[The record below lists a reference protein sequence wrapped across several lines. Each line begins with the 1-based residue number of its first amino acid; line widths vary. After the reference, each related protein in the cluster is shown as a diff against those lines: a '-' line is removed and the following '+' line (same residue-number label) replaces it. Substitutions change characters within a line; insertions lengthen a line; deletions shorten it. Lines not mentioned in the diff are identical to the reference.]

1 MSTAPPK
8 VFISAT
14 SGDLR
19 TLRQVVKE
27 ALLTI
32 NCMPVEQTNFEP
44 DSRTVEGMLR
54 GKVAECQA
62 LIHIAGMRYGAEPDP
77 ATLPPG
83 TPRRSYTQ
91 MEYHIGCELN
101 KERGDDGFRVYT
113 FVCPEDFPYY
123 DTGADPDS
131 EEKAALQRAHRAA
144 LMDSLHLFE
153 QVNDKTQLQT
163 RIHSLQET
171 VLSLRR
177 EQNEVRREVHRSR
190 KLILLLVVLLV
201 VLGVGGYAGYKFLH
215 HDLATVIETQ
225 KVDTPRIR
233 AHLAETS
240 EARLKA
246 DLDAAEKLSKS
257 DDRESARAAAQAA
270 HQARLG
276 RIDDLAQSFALLQ
289 GQPQAS
295 NELKEMTRILQE
307 EGADKAL
314 SYIQRHRDDMLGKAR
329 ESAKAYHEAQ
339 RARLQPLLQ
348 AAGLQA
354 SGGQVDDA
362 RKIYQ
367 DLVALEPQWPEALR
381 SYAWFLHDQADDN
394 TTNGSLAKAVNDAQS
409 SLAMAQ
415 SFHDLD
421 PTKPSAQ
428 RLLSAAH
435 DQMGEVLKMR
445 GAPGDADAR
454 FQHCEASLTLA
465 EALYAAQ
472 PDYPNA
478 ARDVAVSLESMGNLL
493 ATRGQRGDCERAL
506 SCYERILEI
515 SEKLRT
521 ANPKSSVAERDV
533 WASMTKLSEFLTN
546 RGQPGDTE
554 RALDLTERSLALREQ
569 SLERNPDNEEASRDV
584 SVSLRAL
591 ARLLEKRGQP
601 GDSERALASYQR
613 SVEIAEKLFAAAPE
627 SVGAARALSV
637 GLNSLA
643 AFLGGRNKPGDV
655 ERALGSLERSL
666 HLAEKL
672 LAANPESA
680 GAARDVAVCLNGLGN
695 LLADR
700 GQPNDAKRALAYYQ
714 RSLELKEKLLE
725 ANPNSAQAV
734 GDVASAH
741 QNLAMLCG
749 DHGDADGQK
758 KHFRACY
765 DVLHRGITKGM
776 TFEPSQVKLHDK
788 LHALFV
794 K

>member
-246 DLDAAEKLSKS
+246 DLDTAEKLSKS

-276 RIDDLAQSFALLQ
+276 RIDDLAQSFTLLQ

-307 EGADKAL
+307 EGADKAIA
-314 SYIQRHRDDMLGKAR
+314 YIQRHRDDMLGKAS

-348 AAGLQA
+348 AAGLLA
-354 SGGQVDDA
+354 SGGKVEDA
-362 RKIYQ
+362 RKSYQ
-367 DLVALEPQWPEALR
+367 DLVALEPQWPEGLEN
-381 SYAWFLHDQADDN
+381 YAWFLRDQSEDN
-394 TTNGSLAKAVNDAQS
+394 RINGSLAKAINDAQT
-409 SLAMAQ
+409 SLDMAQ
-415 SFHDLD
+415 RYRDLNPTD
-421 PTKPSAQ
+421 PIAQ

-435 DQMGEVLKMR
+435 SQMAEVLSLR
-445 GAPGDADAR
+445 GAPGDAEAS
-454 FQHCEASLTLA
+454 FQHSEASLA
-465 EALYAAQ
+465 EAEARYDAQ
-472 PDYPNA
+472 PDNPDA
-478 ARDVAVSLESMGNLL
+478 ARSLTVSLGNLGNLL
-493 ATRGQRGDCERAL
+493 AARGQRGDSERAL
-506 SCYERILEI
+506 ACYERAMEI
-515 SEKLRT
+515 CEKLRK
-521 ANPKSSVAERDV
+521 ANPKKVQEASDLGLIMSRLSKFLANRD
-533 WASMTKLSEFLTN
+533 K
-546 RGQPGDTE
+546 PGDTE
-554 RALDLTERSLALREQ
+554 RALPLAEQSLALREGL
-569 SLERNPDNEEASRDV
+569 LESSPNVLEAARDV
-584 SVSLRAL
+584 SMSLEQL
-591 ARLLEKRGQP
+591 AYLLEKRGQP
-601 GDSERALASYQR
+601 GDAERALIYYKHN
-613 SVEIAEKLFAAAPE
+613 VEICEKLLAEAPK
-627 SVGAARALSV
+627 SRLAARDLSIS
-637 GLNSLA
+637 LNKLA
-643 AFLGGRNKPGDV
+643 DFMAWGQKPGDI
-655 ERALGSLERSL
+655 EGALGILERSL
-666 HLAEKL
+666 KVVEKL
-672 LAANPESA
+672 LSANPESSQ
-680 GAARDVAVCLNGLGN
+680 AARDVAVGHGNLGN
-695 LLADR
+695 LLRDR
-700 GQPNDAKRALAYYQ
+700 GQTGDGDRALTHYQ
-714 RSLELKEKLLE
+714 RSIELAEKLLD
-725 ANPNSAQAV
+725 ANPKSTQAA
-734 GDVASAH
+734 GD
-741 QNLAMLCG
+741 LAAFYNGLATLYG
-749 DHGDADGQK
+749 KYGDAAQEQK
-758 KHFRACY
+758 RSSACY
-765 DVLHRGITKGM
+765 DLLHRYIEKGV
-776 TFEPSQVKLHDK
+776 TFDSYLMKVHNKLHERFGK
-788 LHALFV
+788 
-794 K
+794 